1 MPGTPPALGLH
12 DADTPPSAGEIQTM
26 ALHVEDAV
34 LSKRVRKTVVRAATV
49 TSTRDELVEAD
60 LAHDQIVVERVA
72 IGRIVEAVPPARQEG
87 DVTILPVVEE
97 EVVVIRRLVLKEEV
111 HLRRVRTVTRHS
123 ETVELRE
130 QHVEVTRTPVDLD

>member
-1 MPGTPPALGLH
+1 MSGTPPAPGHH

-97 EVVVIRRLVLKEEV
+97 EVVVTRRLVLKEEV

-130 QHVEVTRTPVDLD
+130 QHVAVTRTPVDLD